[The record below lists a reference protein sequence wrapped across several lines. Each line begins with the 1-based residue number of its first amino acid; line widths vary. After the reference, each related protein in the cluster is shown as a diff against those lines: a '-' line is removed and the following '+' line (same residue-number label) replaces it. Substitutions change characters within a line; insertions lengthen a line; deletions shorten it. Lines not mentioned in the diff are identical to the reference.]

1 MSAGQ
6 IAAPHWRLGTPIVVG
21 LVVGAF
27 AFGGLAG
34 FSLPRAA
41 GSSHVDAA
49 AGSAAG
55 AVIPGVAVNN
65 MSDAADRAFAG
76 LSAHAR
82 TIPGAAVNN
91 MSDAAERAFAGLS
104 AGAVIPG
111 VAVNNMSDAAD
122 RAFAGLAAGART
134 IPGVAVNNMS
144 DAADRAFAGLAAT
157 DHERAENTFTKW
169 ITTPPAMAGVV
180 GGDVGAGSYAGEI
193 LKYTPAATT
202 VIEALYHF
210 NGSKHSFTALVHVEQ
225 TGLKAV
231 IIGVVTEGWLKG
243 NMVQGEYTQ
252 ITCVQAPSSTSGTC
266 FQGTLDIMRG
276 SKSKD

>member
-134 IPGVAVNNMS
+134 IPGVAINNMS